1 MQYICVNQINEHGLR
16 KFRQEFWNIDRN
28 TDQPIIP
35 IVIDCYGGEVYSVLG
50 MVSLI
55 KSTEKKVCTIVD
67 SKAMSA
73 AAVLLTAGSKGLR
86 FASEYAHIMV
96 HEVLTGSGQ
105 TKVSDVNI
113 DTNHAL
119 DLNKQLFQILDENCG
134 KPKGFFYK
142 AVESNKNSNLYLNA
156 KQAKK
161 FGIIDHIDMPRF
173 DMSTEFSISTL
184 QKTTPTE

>member
-35 IVIDCYGGEVYSVLG
+35 IVIDCYGGEVYSLFG
-50 MVSLI
+50 MVSII
-55 KSTEKKVCTIVD
+55 KNTTKQVCTMVD

-73 AAVLLTAGSKGLR
+73 AAILLSCGTKGLR

-96 HEVLTGSGQ
+96 HEVLTGSGN
-105 TKVSDVNI
+105 TKVSDVTI
-113 DTNHAL
+113 DTNHAMA
-119 DLNKQLFQILDENCG
+119 LNKQLFAILDKNCG
-134 KPKGFFYK
+134 KTNGFFYK
-142 AVESNKNSNLYLNA
+142 QVESNKNSNLYLNA

-161 FGIIDHIDMPRF
+161 LGIVDHIDSPTLNISR
-173 DMSTEFSISTL
+173 EYSIETL
-184 QKTTPTE
+184 GINNK